1 MLVVNCQWY
10 HHSMSFWQLLITS
23 VIFNVTAN
31 ILLKTGVTR
40 MGGISGDKAKLISD
54 LSRVGFSPFI
64 IIGLALYGFSFIIW
78 LRVLTFNDLSRAYP
92 IFATIV
98 FLLTTALSI
107 IFLKENVSAVRVV
120 GIIIML
126 VGIYIVA
133 RF

>member
-1 MLVVNCQWY
+1 
-10 HHSMSFWQLLITS
+10 MSFWQLLITS

-40 MGGISGDKAKLISD
+40 MGGISGNKAKLISD

>member
-1 MLVVNCQWY
+1 
-10 HHSMSFWQLLITS
+10 MSFWQLLITS